1 MIDILPPAVGKLSL
15 GFMTAIGAFDIL
27 IDSLGDELG
36 IGRAMSIIH
45 NNKNDIITNE
55 SRFLQQLQELHGC
68 NTYLSTLT

>member
-1 MIDILPPAVGKLSL
+1 MIDILLPAVGKLSL
-15 GFMTAIGAFDIL
+15 GFMTAIGEFDIL